1 MIKTHARM
9 TKPDATATAITM
21 GAEDFLAGA
30 GGLIG
35 VGSGMCI

>member
-1 MIKTHARM
+1 MIKTHART
-9 TKPDATATAITM
+9 TKPHATATATTI
-21 GAEDFLAGA
+21 GAEDFVAGA